1 MGCPLGNLICGR
13 NESSVLN
20 VKNERKNV
28 IQCYDFANIS
38 IGCLNSKVHSR
49 SVSRSPSLE
58 RSRQTNSPGNTFLF
72 AVAPDAAVAASF
84 PESGFDFGGGGGPLF
99 VLDFLEGE
107 RESESGGGEMQR
119 APMFFCQQI
128 MLMSVPYKTLTDLIL
143 VLEMI

>member
-1 MGCPLGNLICGR
+1 M
-13 NESSVLN
+13 
-20 VKNERKNV
+20 
-28 IQCYDFANIS
+28 
-38 IGCLNSKVHSR
+38 HSR

-72 AVAPDAAVAASF
+72 AVAPDAAAAASF
-84 PESGFDFGGGGGPLF
+84 PESGFDFGGGPLF